1 MRIEPANLIKE
12 YNMKIGLDSAAIAA
26 HKHPNDF
33 DQFDQWNDQI
43 IAKYNSVTTPLFV
56 VSLEHNELF
65 EEYIA
70 SLPYNEQQP
79 HNCNCCKD
87 FLNRF
92 GGLVTIDNGMVK
104 SALFDVDK
112 TPDLY
117 KDAVRNMIQHIE
129 QSFIT
134 HQFITDESR
143 MGVKEQGGFTHFYA
157 PTLMIH
163 RNTRRDMTAGQLQ
176 ALSKENFKTLDRALK
191 EFTSVNVS
199 TALKILESD
208 TLWQSERFIPQVEW
222 LQQLH
227 FDLRRVKK
235 EQRNNVLWNAVASAP
250 QGWCTP
256 RSSVI
261 GSLIEDIIDG
271 KPFNTIKTNFETRVN
286 PINYKRP
293 TSGPKEQNVIRAEK
307 YFDEN
312 GYNRSINRRYA
323 SHNEIPRE
331 VHLFAKAPEKKLL
344 GASST
349 FSHLR
354 KAAVVNRTVLPL
366 AKMTAVKFI
375 RDILPNLDKIYFN
388 TQHSSYFALTTAVD
402 ITAPCILKW
411 DNDVK
416 RNPFAWYQYYSG
428 SPASQWKLSNG
439 YVEVNAI
446 TNSPE
451 SWFTTDITKLCFF
464 IENAADKQNPSAAL
478 FPDILKSEFHQYRN
492 TIENH
497 SKVSKLGV
505 VSDPACGVMISKS
518 NQQYNFVYRFKCC
531 YHNFE
536 QEIIIDRW
544 E

>member
-12 YNMKIGLDSAAIAA
+12 YRMKIGLDSAAIAA

-43 IAKYNSVTTPLFV
+43 IAKYNTVTTPLFV

-70 SLPYNEQQP
+70 SLPYHEQQP

-92 GGLVTIDNGMVK
+92 GGLVTIDNGTIK

-176 ALSKENFKTLDRALK
+176 ALSKENFKCLDRAIT
-191 EFTSVNVS
+191 EFTSVHVN

-235 EQRNNVLWNAVASAP
+235 DQRKNVIWNAVGSAP

-261 GSLIEDIIDG
+261 GSLIEDIIDN
-271 KPFNTIKTNFETRVN
+271 KPFNTIKSNFETRVN

-293 TSGPKEQNVIRAEK
+293 TSGPKDQQVLRAEK
-307 YFDEN
+307 YFDEH
-312 GYNRSINRRYA
+312 GYNRSIKRRYA
-323 SHNEIPRE
+323 THLEIPSE
-331 VHLFAKAPEKKLL
+331 VKLFASKQPQSNET
-344 GASST
+344 ST
-349 FSHLR
+349 FGHL
-354 KAAVVNRTVLPL
+354 KSKPVVNRTRLPM

-375 RDILPNLDKIYFN
+375 RDILPNLDKILFN
-388 TQHSSYFALTTAVD
+388 TVHSSYFAMTTAVD

-411 DNDVK
+411 DNDNR
-416 RNPFAWYQYYSG
+416 RNPFSWYQYYNG
-428 SPASQWKLSNG
+428 SSPLNWNLQNRKLH
-439 YVEVNAI
+439 EVQVI

-451 SWFTTDITKLCFF
+451 SWFTMDITKLCFF
-464 IENAADKQNPSAAL
+464 IESASDRNNPSSAL
-478 FPDILKSEFHQYRN
+478 FPDTLKAEFHQYRN

-497 SKVSKLGV
+497 SKMTKLGV
-505 VSDPACGVMISKS
+505 VNNPACGVMISKS
-518 NQQYNFVYRFKCC
+518 NQPYNFVYQLECH
-531 YHNFE
+531 YHNFI
-536 QEIIIDRW
+536 QDIVIDRW